1 MEITNEKEVLKKII
15 NIINLLHPVQT
26 PRIDLDMPSFK
37 RPSTDIII
45 DLIEEGDYVNGELI
59 KDKYDTRISSIRSNF
74 SEKDIKII
82 LTKESY
88 MTNCYQVGGENGI

>member
-26 PRIDLDMPSFK
+26 PRIDLDMPGFK

-45 DLIEEGDYVNGELI
+45 I
-59 KDKYDTRISSIRSNF
+59 
-74 SEKDIKII
+74 
-82 LTKESY
+82 
-88 MTNCYQVGGENGI
+88 

>member
-37 RPSTDIII
+37 SPSMDILIN
-45 DLIEEGDYVNGELI
+45 LIEEDNMPHTLV
-59 KDKYDTRISSIRSNF
+59 SSMAQ
-74 SEKDIKII
+74 KI
-82 LTKESY
+82 LNKV
-88 MTNCYQVGGENGI
+88 YQMEIY

>member
-37 RPSTDIII
+37 SPSMDILIN
-45 DLIEEGDYVNGELI
+45 LIEEDNMPHTFISILDGTENFKQSVPNLSLI
-59 KDKYDTRISSIRSNF
+59 HISEPTRRS
-74 SEKDIKII
+74 
-82 LTKESY
+82 
-88 MTNCYQVGGENGI
+88 